1 MDALVLSVQTVSL
14 QLVNFQFSKNVK
26 LNLHVSPPINK
37 QYIKTGKITA
47 TYIHLLTRSASG
59 ALNRV
64 CIRVT
69 ANKNSNI
76 CRRWH
81 RVHPGWETFGIW
93 TPKPIWTIPRVVYS
107 SLIWVYSTL
116 IYIYTIYSRLIWVYS
131 SVIKKKQVHTYT
143 IGGLNIDRLSCHNCR
158 IRAQWHAAHL
168 SCLIAID
175 VLPACLQ
182 PMQSKL

>member
-81 RVHPGWETFGIW
+81 ASRACRMRDIW
-93 TPKPIWTIPRVVYS
+93 NVDTKTNLDW
-107 SLIWVYSTL
+107 LAESTL
-116 IYIYTIYSRLIWVYS
+116 LWSVYTYTIYSLIRVYS
-131 SVIKKKQVHTYT
+131 TVIIKKQIHTY
-143 IGGLNIDRLSCHNCR
+143 DRRSKHRSVELSQLQDT
-158 IRAQWHAAHL
+158 RAMACSTPVMSHRHRRFA
-168 SCLIAID
+168 C
-175 VLPACLQ
+175 LPAANAKQALV
-182 PMQSKL
+182 M